1 MLRESSSMAVESN
14 GSWVSVSHFI
24 DGDYLPEETPYHHKP
39 LHSLYPD
46 WHSRAACLGTYEE
59 DVFFDAAGKS
69 YTHTDAATA
78 KEICDSCPVFND
90 CLRHALTEREEY
102 GFWAGTTMRQ
112 RRLIFRAINQ
122 GETTAEAEIKRLSR

>member
-1 MLRESSSMAVESN
+1 MLRESSYTDAVPN
-14 GSWVSVSHFI
+14 GSWVNASTFI
-24 DGDYLPEETPYHHKP
+24 DGNYVPAETPYHHKP
-39 LHSLYPD
+39 LHSLYPE
-46 WHSRAACLGTYEE
+46 WHIRAACLGEYSE
-59 DVFFDAAGKS
+59 DVFFDAIGKS

-90 CLRHALTEREEY
+90 CLRHAITEREEY

-122 GETTAEAEIKRLSR
+122 GETTAEDEIRKLSR